1 MKRREKGWR
10 ATDDDAV
17 TPGGGNV
24 FADLGFPPAEAADL
38 KVKAELTRQI
48 HNRIKALGLT
58 QVRAAARLGLSQP
71 DVSKLMNG
79 RHTGFSVDRLLTL
92 LNALDVDVDIVV
104 RPKPSS
110 RTVRAGVV

>member
-1 MKRREKGWR
+1 MNGRGPVSVSQV
-10 ATDDDAV
+10 ASG
-17 TPGGGNV
+17 TPKK
-24 FADLGFPPAEAADL
+24 LC
-38 KVKAELTRQI
+38 
-48 HNRIKALGLT
+48 
-58 QVRAAARLGLSQP
+58 RLFGKPVWTEP

-110 RTVRAGVV
+110 RTVRAGVVRVTETSGAVG